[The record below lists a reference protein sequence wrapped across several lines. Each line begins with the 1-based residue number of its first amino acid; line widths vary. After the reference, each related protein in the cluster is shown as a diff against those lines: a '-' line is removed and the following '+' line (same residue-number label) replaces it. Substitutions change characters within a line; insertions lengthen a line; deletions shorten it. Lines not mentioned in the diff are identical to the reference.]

1 MRSKIIWAAI
11 AICGGVIPIWAV
23 VRMNS
28 GTEGERFQVAPGAFA
43 ARPEQASSGLCPW
56 RNPEADLR
64 RFFPAANET
73 RDQTLILSGKRL
85 KVASMLGREPTAEE
99 NAILIHQVLRS
110 GERIGTIITRR
121 VRGESGVIEIVLA
134 LGRDGKVVGSKI
146 QRLRENE
153 AVARELKS
161 DIWLNS
167 FRGKISSDA
176 WRLGEDIPN
185 ISEKSRSSAEAILQE
200 CQVTL
205 ILFGVAGESGASTKL
220 THQKSH

>member
-1 MRSKIIWAAI
+1 MRSKIIWTAI
-11 AICGGVIPIWAV
+11 AICGGVILVWAV

-28 GTEGERFQVAPGAFA
+28 ATEGERFQVAPRAFA
-43 ARPEQASSGLCPW
+43 ARAEQASSGLCPW

-64 RFFPAANET
+64 RFFPTANET

-110 GERIGTIITRR
+110 GNLLGAIVTRR

-134 LGRDGKVVGSKI
+134 LERDGKVIGSKI

-153 AVARELKS
+153 AVTGELKS
-161 DIWLNS
+161 EAWLNS
-167 FRGKISSDA
+167 FRGKIASDA
-176 WRLGEDIPN
+176 WKLGEDIPN
-185 ISEKSRSSAEAILQE
+185 ISEQSRSSAEAILQE
-200 CQVTL
+200 CRVTL

-220 THQKSH
+220 NQRKSR